1 MEENKSFHLYPNP
14 VYELLTITAFHI
26 RNISIFDMLGN
37 VILEKDYPP
46 GSKHALQLNLSGLLP
61 GAYFIRAGNEVERFV
76 KL

>member
-1 MEENKSFHLYPNP
+1 
-14 VYELLTITAFHI
+14 
-26 RNISIFDMLGN
+26 MLGN